1 MIRSRLTDLRH
12 NPLRQQR
19 LWLWTLWAFAFLA
32 VEKVLVSTV
41 TVGDNGT
48 WQFAFSLGVV
58 EILCVAVYVTMVILI
73 AARVPYI
80 YLLMPDFVLLFLK
93 LYSAIA
99 ATTVL
104 VGGRPAVNETL
115 GAVESALESVLF
127 AMFLGVLLAGKLGHP
142 QSRIGRRYPLYCMWL
157 LLACL
162 PVTVAFEIVKCV
174 IAVEMHQYPLA
185 VIFEF
190 SKNVLGEALLDLPY
204 YLMILMLCFV
214 PQPHKEK
221 QA

>member
-1 MIRSRLTDLRH
+1 MIRSRLTDLHH
-12 NPLRQQR
+12 NPVSQRR
-19 LWLWTLWAFAFLA
+19 LWLWTLWMFAFLA
-32 VEKVLVSTV
+32 VEKVLASSV
-41 TVGDNGT
+41 TVSINGML
-48 WQFAFSLGVV
+48 QFAFSPSAVD
-58 EILCVAVYVTMVILI
+58 IICVAVYATMVILI

-80 YLLMPDFVLLFLK
+80 YLLMPDFVLLFVK
-93 LYSAIA
+93 LYSAIV

-104 VGGRPAVNETL
+104 AGGRPAVSETL

-174 IAVEMHQYPLA
+174 IAVEMHQYPIA

-214 PQPHKEK
+214 PQPHKAK
-221 QA
+221 GA